1 MEEMAHGS
9 PKHSEIYTPAAGT
22 WTHTADSRVA
32 RLYHSVALLTPD
44 GKVLTA
50 GSNPARKTE
59 DRRIEM
65 YWPPYLFHAVRPS
78 LRLDRGTAALGGTV
92 EATVSSGVHE
102 ITMMRPSA
110 CTHSCDNEQR
120 LLDVSFDGGAG
131 NSITLQMP
139 TNADLAPP
147 GWYLMFALD
156 HHGVPSVGQWLKLG

>member
-1 MEEMAHGS
+1 M
-9 PKHSEIYTPAAGT
+9 P
-22 WTHTADSRVA
+22 

-65 YWPPYLFHAVRPS
+65 YWPPYLFHAARPS

-92 EATVSSGVHE
+92 EATVSSGVHD

-120 LLDVSFDGGAG
+120 LLDVSFDPGAA
-131 NSITLQMP
+131 NSITLHMP
-139 TNADLAPP
+139 ANADLAPP
-147 GWYLMFALD
+147 GWYLIFALD
-156 HHGVPSVGQWLKLG
+156 HHGVPSVGQWLRLG